1 MKTFIQKIVFYFCAF
16 FLAMEI
22 REKIIEGAGRL
33 FAENGIRMVT
43 MDTIAQSLGISK
55 RTIYE
60 NFKDKNDLLANFLN
74 EAIITHKK
82 QTIEILNG
90 SKNVIEALFR
100 FGDFNQKTF
109 KNINPCFFTD
119 IKKYHPEVFA
129 KVMNNGENQNHEM
142 TFTLLKR
149 GINEGIFTKEINLE
163 IVNLFIHH
171 TFEFF
176 SKLDELHF
184 DHKQIW
190 VSIHLPYLRG
200 ICTEKGRELINQFIV
215 KYQNSETN

>member
-1 MKTFIQKIVFYFCAF
+1 
-16 FLAMEI
+16 MEI
-22 REKIIEGAGRL
+22 RGKIIEGAGKL
-33 FAENGIRMVT
+33 FAENGIKTVT

-60 NFKDKNDLLANFLN
+60 NFKDKNDLLANFLT
-74 EAIITHKK
+74 EAIISHKR
-82 QTIEILNG
+82 QTIEILDG

-109 KNINPCFFTD
+109 KGINPCFFTD
-119 IKKYHPEVFA
+119 IKKYHPEVFE
-129 KVMNNGENQNHEM
+129 KVMNNGENQNQEM

-149 GINEGIFTKEINLE
+149 GINEGIFIKEINLE

-171 TFEFF
+171 SFEFF
-176 SKLDELHF
+176 GKLDELNF

-215 KYQNSETN
+215 KYQNSERK